1 MEICIMY
8 NDRREWIDLPANIE
22 EIADMFEVD
31 LEEEPD
37 FEDEISIEDIET
49 DLDFRGHPLESYDLD
64 DLNILAEC
72 ENDYH
77 DEAVAISEAWS
88 LNEVNYGTCK
98 NAYLIPGVET
108 AAELGEAL
116 VDKDYLSPIPD
127 HLKDYIDYE
136 KVGDSYDY
144 DGTYTSAGF
153 LFDYR

>member
-49 DLDFRGHPLESYDLD
+49 DLDFRYSKLGAYDLE
-64 DLNILAEC
+64 DLNALAEC
-72 ENDYH
+72 EDDYH

-88 LNEVNYGTCK
+88 LNDVDYAACK
-98 NAYLIPGVET
+98 NANLIKEVKTFE
-108 AAELGEAL
+108 ELGEAL
-116 VDKDYLSPIPD
+116 VDIGYLDPIPAY
-127 HLKDYIDYE
+127 LKDYIDYR
-136 KVGDSYDY
+136 KFGDSFDWY
-144 DGTYTSAGF
+144 GNFTSTGF
-153 LFDYR
+153 LFDR